1 MRINIV
7 QLGTLLLT
15 DVYGEFRRWSAR
27 LPGHLSRRVISRRI
41 ANSVLPTVNG
51 SSGEEMHWVGAG
63 ACCSQYR

>member
-27 LPGHLSRRVISRRI
+27 LPGHLLRRVISRADCQLRFARRERI
-41 ANSVLPTVNG
+41 KWRGNALGRCRRLLQPI
-51 SSGEEMHWVGAG
+51 
-63 ACCSQYR
+63 

>member
-27 LPGHLSRRVISRRI
+27 LPGHLLRRVISRADCQLRF
-41 ANSVLPTVNG
+41 AHVNG